1 MSVAVC
7 TAVGGFNPSLRYKMK
22 PESLA
27 VRQNLDSRQ
36 ASGDIARLA
45 GCRFCNSSEP
55 PKRMLFDTAL
65 LKSLLGRDSI
75 TARHLYQRETTFI
88 PKFKLVVNT
97 NFLPTITDDTV
108 FSSGRINVIS
118 FDRHFE
124 PQEQDK
130 DLNQDFVLLLGSPA
144 SLLPHNRPTDV

>member
-1 MSVAVC
+1 
-7 TAVGGFNPSLRYKMK
+7 
-22 PESLA
+22 
-27 VRQNLDSRQ
+27 
-36 ASGDIARLA
+36 
-45 GCRFCNSSEP
+45 
-55 PKRMLFDTAL
+55 MLFDTAL

-88 PKFKLVVNT
+88 PKFRLVINT

-108 FSSGRINVIS
+108 FSSGRINVVS

-130 DLNQDFVLLLGSPA
+130 DLKNRLRDKSEMSGILNWCIEGLKLPA
-144 SLLPHNRPTDV
+144 AVQIATDTYRTDSDKVSSYLSLEAIYSGLRMSLASAFNEHDGERIYA

>member
-1 MSVAVC
+1 
-7 TAVGGFNPSLRYKMK
+7 
-22 PESLA
+22 
-27 VRQNLDSRQ
+27 
-36 ASGDIARLA
+36 
-45 GCRFCNSSEP
+45 
-55 PKRMLFDTAL
+55 MLFDTAL

-88 PKFKLVVNT
+88 PKFRLVINT

-108 FSSGRINVIS
+108 FSSGRINVVS

-130 DLNQDFVLLLGSPA
+130 DLKNRLRDKSEMSGILNWCIEGLRLYRKEGLKLPA
-144 SLLPHNRPTDV
+144 AVQIATDTYRTDSDKVSSYLSLEAIYSGLRMSLASAFNEHDGERIYA